1 MTPGRAWLVL
11 FALIALGCP
20 KADDTGVDTAETVL
34 DEDWPDLPEVD
45 EAAAAAMEQ
54 GSMPGLAVA
63 IVAGG
68 RVAWAGGYGLADIE
82 AARAVTPDTPF
93 MLASVS
99 KTVTAVAVMQAVED
113 GLVDLD
119 TDINELLAFEV
130 DNTRVEGETIHPRHL
145 GTHTSGIADNWHHL
159 SNLVVEGDSAISLAD
174 FLEGYLVEGH
184 TWYSGANYSAAM
196 PGDSYDYS
204 NVGASL
210 FGFLV
215 EVASG
220 TPFDDHCDAH
230 IFDVLGMEHTGWH
243 LADLDPETLA
253 VPYEMQGGE
262 AVAVAHYGYP
272 DYPDG
277 QLRASVADLARFVA
291 AISAGGALG
300 EDRIL
305 SEALT
310 AEMLSQQP
318 YGGSGQGIIWYRTT
332 MAGRT
337 VWAHNGGDTGV
348 ATEIGFDPES
358 GVGVLVLA
366 NTDWSTRVSAAFE
379 DVQATLFEAG
389 EGL

>member
-1 MTPGRAWLVL
+1 MPRRPWL
-11 FALIALGCP
+11 ALVAASALACP
-20 KADDTGVDTAETVL
+20 KGDDTGLDTADTGL
-34 DEDWPDLPEVD
+34 DVVWPELPEVD
-45 EAAAAAMEQ
+45 GVVAAAMEQ
-54 GSMPGLAVA
+54 GSMPGLAAA
-63 IVAGG
+63 IVADG

-82 AARAVTPDTPF
+82 AERAVTPDTPF

-99 KTVTAVAVMQAVED
+99 KTITATAVMQAVED

-119 TDINELLAFEV
+119 ADINAVLAFEV

-145 GTHTSGIADNWHHL
+145 GTHSSGIADNWHHL

-184 TWYSGANYSAAM
+184 TWYSAANYSSDM

-210 FGFLV
+210 FGYLV
-215 EVASG
+215 EAASG

-243 LADLDPETLA
+243 LADHDPEILA
-253 VPYEMQGGE
+253 VPYELQGGE
-262 AVAVAHYGYP
+262 AVAVPHYGYP

-300 EDRIL
+300 GDRIL

-332 MAGRT
+332 MAERT

-348 ATEIGFDPES
+348 ATEIAFDPDS
-358 GVGVLVLA
+358 GVGVLVLV
-366 NTDWSTRVSAAFE
+366 NTDWNGRVSAAVE
-379 DVQATLFEAG
+379 DVQAALFDAG